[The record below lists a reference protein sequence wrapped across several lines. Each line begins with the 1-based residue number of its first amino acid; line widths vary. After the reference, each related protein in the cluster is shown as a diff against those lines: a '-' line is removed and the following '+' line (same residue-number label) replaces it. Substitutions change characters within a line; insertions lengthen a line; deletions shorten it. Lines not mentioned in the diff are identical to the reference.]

1 VRAFVAIF
9 PPPEIQTAVVGAL
22 EPVQRPGNKIP
33 RVRPENIH
41 LTLKFLGSVQE
52 ETLGNLCATLKE
64 TCAVHEPF
72 DIGLARLG
80 AFPSA
85 RRARILWAGVDAGSD
100 RLRALT
106 ADLESAL
113 APLDFEREKRAFT
126 PHLTLGRVRCRPAN
140 FNDLPTTMGDLRFRV
155 RHIELT
161 ESTLSSEGA
170 TYRTIEAFRLEEE
183 ELKNDLKA

>member
-22 EPVQRPGNKIP
+22 ETVQRPGNKIP

-52 ETLGNLCATLKE
+52 KTLENLCATLKE

-113 APLDFEREKRAFT
+113 APLDFEREKRAFI